1 MRVRCPHCH
10 QSIDSD
16 PDDLAIDVLCPSCG
30 DSFNLVSGDT
40 VTGAFIEPQII
51 EQFELLERVGVGKFG
66 SVWKARDMQLDRIVA
81 VKVPRKDDLDPA
93 EIEMFFR
100 EARTAAQ
107 LKHPNIVGVHEIGR
121 DGDSIYIVS
130 DFVHGVNLH
139 EWLTAKRLT
148 PREAAELCATIA
160 EAVAH
165 AHAAGIVHRD
175 LKPGNIMLD
184 AEGEPHVTDF
194 GLAKREAG
202 EITMTVDGAIL
213 GTPAYMS
220 PEQAGG
226 HGHRADA
233 RSDVYSLGVILF
245 ELLTGELPFR
255 GDTQMLL
262 WQILHDEPPN
272 PRKLNARIPRDLET
286 IALKCMDK
294 DPSRR
299 YRTAEQLSDDLHCF
313 LEGKPIA
320 ARPISRRARF
330 WRWCK
335 RYPTIAALSAAILLT
350 LLAGS
355 VVSTYFAVHAS
366 QNARRA
372 DTQSQAVTSGLY
384 KSLTQQME
392 LERAKRSQG
401 YRETVRE
408 LIERARRLD
417 TPAVDMNELRQE
429 MALAMGDFV
438 GFRPTVI
445 EGFTSDAT
453 ALALNPNGDQ
463 VAIGFKDGTVSI
475 YETPTSKRLFPLTL
489 RQAAVEMLRFS
500 DDGHQ
505 LTAGDVNGFV
515 RQWTYEN
522 GTWTNGA
529 SFDLT
534 TSVKSY
540 GVSQLGDSFVA
551 IHEGSVNAGQLGES
565 RRWRVAPVSNRT
577 PVNAALDNRRSRLA
591 IVYQIGSS
599 DIMELVVRTPE
610 SDEVAFR
617 HQFGRLGQTYPNA
630 IAFSGDSR
638 RLAVGFDQGLVVY
651 DTSDFHQIAYKR
663 SDAVKAVTFSPNDL
677 YLVALDIRGQ
687 ITVWSTAT
695 DREEAALFNWRKA
708 IGGECLA
715 FSRNSSTLAASNG
728 TSVRVW
734 NLVAAREK
742 LSLLG
747 HIEGAI
753 SSVAF
758 RGDGEILASG
768 GKDGHVRFWDPRSG
782 KPVADITTPGAVQ
795 TVSFSPDQR
804 LLAVGYWDDKDKNEG
819 IQILDAATKRR
830 LATKR
835 HDLGEVDYL
844 ALFDRDGKHFLAA
857 SGESGFSV
865 WELQIVE
872 GAGEAAKLEL
882 RAHEPGNRCLNLAVS
897 RGARWIAW
905 VDDSRTVRLWDIA
918 RSKPRDLHAPR
929 MNQGWHGLAFDP
941 TDRLLF
947 ISDQGVAEAWNVAD
961 DASAYRLGESG
972 HFKAPH
978 IALSTDGKWF
988 AGLVAP
994 GTVEIWDTARQK
1006 VAYSFRPEHNAS
1018 VWSLAWSPDNQRLA
1032 VGFSDGSLA
1041 VWSLSTVRD
1050 ELQAMGLFEAGL
1062 DREK

>member
-10 QSIDSD
+10 QSINSD
-16 PDDLAIDVLCPSCG
+16 PDDLTIDVLCPSCG
-30 DSFNLVSGDT
+30 DNFNLVSGDT
-40 VTGAFIEPQII
+40 VTGAYVEAQII
-51 EQFELLERVGVGKFG
+51 EQFELLERVGIGKFG

-81 VKVPRKDDLDPA
+81 VKVPRKDELDPA

-121 DGDSIYIVS
+121 DRDSIYIVS

-148 PREAAELCATIA
+148 PREAAELCAKIA
-160 EAVAH
+160 DAVAH

-194 GLAKREAG
+194 GLAKREVG

-220 PEQAGG
+220 PEQADG

-286 IALKCMDK
+286 ISLKCMDK
-294 DPSRR
+294 EPSRR
-299 YRTAEQLSDDLHCF
+299 YLTAQRLSGDLHCF

-355 VVSTYFAVHAS
+355 LVSTYFAIHAS
-366 QNARRA
+366 RNAERA
-372 DTQSQAVTSGLY
+372 DIQSRAVTSGLY

-392 LERAKRSQG
+392 LERAERSQG

-408 LIERARRLD
+408 LIEGALHLD
-417 TPAVDMNELRQE
+417 TPAVNMNELRQE
-429 MALAMGDFV
+429 MVLAMGDFV

-445 EGFTSDAT
+445 EGFAFDAT
-453 ALALNPNGDQ
+453 ALALNPKGDR
-463 VAIGFKDGTVSI
+463 VALGFNDGTVSI
-475 YETPTSKRLFPLTL
+475 YDTPRGKRLFQLKL
-489 RQAAVEMLRFS
+489 REARVRMLRFS
-500 DDGHQ
+500 EDGRQ
-505 LTAGDVNGFV
+505 LIAGDINGFA
-515 RQWTYEN
+515 REWSYTSE
-522 GTWTNGA
+522 TWA
-529 SFDLT
+529 DAESFELT
-534 TSVKSY
+534 TSATEY
-540 GVSQLGDSFVA
+540 GSSQRADSFVV
-551 IHEGSVNAGQLGES
+551 IHDGIIEAGQFGEK
-565 RRWRVAPVSNRT
+565 RRWRVAPVSDRK
-577 PVNAALDNRRSRLA
+577 PQSAALDARRSRLA

-599 DIMELVVRTPE
+599 EVMELVVRKAD
-610 SDEVAFR
+610 SDEIVFS
-617 HQFGRLGQTYPNA
+617 HQFGELGWTYPNA

-638 RLAVGFDQGLVVY
+638 RLAIGFDQGLVVY
-651 DTSDFHQIAYKR
+651 DTSDFHQITLKR
-663 SDAVKAVTFSPNDL
+663 SDAVKAVTFSTNNK
-677 YLVALDIRGQ
+677 YLLAVDIRGQ
-687 ITVWSTAT
+687 LTVWSTAT
-695 DREEAALFNWRKA
+695 DRDEATLFNSRKA

-715 FSRNSSTLAASNG
+715 FSGDGSMLAASNG
-728 TSVRVW
+728 TSVRIW
-734 NLVAAREK
+734 SLAAAREK

-747 HIEGAI
+747 HVGGIPCL
-753 SSVAF
+753 AF

-782 KPVADITTPGAVQ
+782 KLADDVTTPGAVQ

-804 LLAVGYWDDKDKNEG
+804 LLAIGYWDDKDKNEG
-819 IQILDAATKRR
+819 IEILDVATKR
-830 LATKR
+830 LLTTKR

-857 SGESGFSV
+857 SGESGLSIWEMQADDSAGKQLKV
-865 WELQIVE
+865 ELQT
-872 GAGEAAKLEL
+872 
-882 RAHEPGNRCLNLAVS
+882 HQPGKRCLNLTVS

-905 VDDSRTVRLWDIA
+905 VDNDRTVRLWDIA
-918 RSKPRDLHAPR
+918 QSKPGSLNAPR
-929 MNQGWHGLAFDP
+929 MKQGWHGLAFDP
-941 TDRLLF
+941 DDRLMF
-947 ISDQGVAEAWNVAD
+947 VSDEGMVEAWNVVD
-961 DASAYRLGESG
+961 RPTAYHLGESG
-972 HFKAPH
+972 HFSAPH
-978 IALSTDGKWF
+978 IALSKDGRWL
-988 AGLVAP
+988 AALAERGA
-994 GTVEIWDTARQK
+994 VEIWDTARQK
-1006 VAYSFRPEHNAS
+1006 LAYSFRPEHNAS
-1018 VWSLAWSPDNQRLA
+1018 VWSLAWSPDDQRLA

-1041 VWSLSTVRD
+1041 VWSISAVRA
-1050 ELQAMGLFEAGL
+1050 ELKQIGLADSDVE
-1062 DREK
+1062 RQN